1 MLKSGKITQD
11 YTRLHNKDPD
21 LKLGENS
28 NDLSIRIM
36 EGPIS
41 KDNGEITRNWNC
53 EVVLSRACCL
63 RAFLYYVLFY
73 LFPVVLI
80 GLLLYFYYKSITE
93 EAAALAEEAILK
105 KLNNTSK

>member
-11 YTRLHNKDPD
+11 YTRLHQAEDPD
-21 LKLGENS
+21 FKLGENS
-28 NDLSIRIM
+28 NDLPVSIVVW
-36 EGPIS
+36 
-41 KDNGEITRNWNC
+41 KNNGEIKINWRRG
-53 EVVLSRACCL
+53 VVLHRAH
-63 RAFLYYVLFY
+63 VLFY
-73 LFPVVLI
+73 FFHVVVI